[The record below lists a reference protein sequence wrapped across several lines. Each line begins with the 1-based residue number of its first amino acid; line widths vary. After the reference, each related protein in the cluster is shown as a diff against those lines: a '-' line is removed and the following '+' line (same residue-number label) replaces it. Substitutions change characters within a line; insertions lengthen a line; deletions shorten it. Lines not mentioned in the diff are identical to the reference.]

1 MTESAG
7 VDHEV
12 HEDHGHSTAAWTAVA
27 VIMAGSLVMSIAVVF
42 PSVLGFV
49 IGAVVAVIGIILGK
63 VLSMAGY
70 GSKAS
75 THEAS
80 HRSGSGSA
88 DLPGRNQ
95 HDSGT
100 S

>member
-7 VDHEV
+7 VDHEM

-27 VIMAGSLVMSIAVVF
+27 FIMAGSLVMSIAVVF

-49 IGAVVAVIGIILGK
+49 IGAVVVVIGIILGK

-70 GSKAS
+70 GSTAG
-75 THEAS
+75 TREAS
-80 HRSGSGSA
+80 HRTGTASA